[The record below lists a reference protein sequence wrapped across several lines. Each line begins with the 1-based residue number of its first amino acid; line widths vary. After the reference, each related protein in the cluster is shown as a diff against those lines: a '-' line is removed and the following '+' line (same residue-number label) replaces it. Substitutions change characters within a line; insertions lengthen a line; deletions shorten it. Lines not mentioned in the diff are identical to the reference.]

1 MFNDPL
7 ALTLACLAGTFGG
20 GLLGLWLRARVLRH
34 HVDSN
39 VKESVKLGVG
49 MVATMTAL
57 LLGLI
62 MASAKSNFDSVDL
75 AVREAATRIITVDRA
90 LADLG
95 EAALPARQA
104 WHEAVNRLVDGVLD
118 PQSATPDSPLVRPE
132 SLRLMDRAADLA
144 GSLTTQ
150 TARQRQLQS
159 KALDQIQS
167 LIESRWLTTYLSE
180 SAIPPYFMAAVLVW
194 LAITFFC
201 YGLVSPLRRVVVL
214 VFFIC
219 SLSAASA
226 ILLTLELEMPFD
238 HWVTVSWQPL
248 IDARQLILR

>member
-39 VKESVKLGVG
+39 VEESVKLGVG

-104 WHEAVNRLVDGVLD
+104 WHEAVNRLVDGIVD

-144 GSLTTQ
+144 VRQESRFWMPPGPFLSRHPWGLPPAEHRPCAGPAIP
-150 TARQRQLQS
+150 TARGRHNRLNTDN
-159 KALDQIQS
+159 AL
-167 LIESRWLTTYLSE
+167 
-180 SAIPPYFMAAVLVW
+180 IP
-194 LAITFFC
+194 
-201 YGLVSPLRRVVVL
+201 SPRAHR
-214 VFFIC
+214 
-219 SLSAASA
+219 
-226 ILLTLELEMPFD
+226 
-238 HWVTVSWQPL
+238 
-248 IDARQLILR
+248 